1 MHMISSIDRIKLGEH
16 VEKYIDIDKL
26 SIDKEEISKIK
37 EILKPIEK
45 KCDMEFV
52 DDEIYYVYTLIK
64 NL

>member
-1 MHMISSIDRIKLGEH
+1 M
-16 VEKYIDIDKL
+16 
-26 SIDKEEISKIK
+26 DKEEISKIK